1 MLQCGCKLYVSCSF
15 CCSPCSQPV
24 HLAIWKIHGKKRKA
38 ICALVLKVR
47 IMQPLRFNGYSS
59 WLTNNL
65 LCLHYFVC
73 VFPYEKQRIEK
84 KDERLQ
90 MQLCFESQNALLP
103 SNNREGFY
111 VQASSSHCTLA
122 HCSRWRLLEKDFNS
136 PHLPVSSPPPQTRI
150 PAKPEVQSSSCLRLS
165 CQPAWKAG
173 CTTEIAA
180 VPEGRGAHKLWEMDI
195 SC

>member
-1 MLQCGCKLYVSCSF
+1 MLQRGCKLYVSCSF

-24 HLAIWKIHGKKRKA
+24 HLAIWKIHGKKRIA

-47 IMQPLRFNGYSS
+47 IIQPLRFNGYSS

-65 LCLHYFVC
+65 LCLHYFVY

-84 KDERLQ
+84 KDQRFQ
-90 MQLCFESQNALLP
+90 KQLCFESRNALLP

-111 VQASSSHCTLA
+111 AQASDSRCTLA
-122 HCSRWRLLEKDFNS
+122 CCSRWRLHKKYVNS
-136 PHLPVSSPPPQTRI
+136 PCLPTSSPSPQTQS
-150 PAKPEVQSSSCLRLS
+150 PAKPEVQSS
-165 CQPAWKAG
+165 CQPAWKAFG
-173 CTTEIAA
+173 TTEIAA
-180 VPEGRGAHKLWEMDI
+180 VPEGRGTHKLWEIDI

>member
-1 MLQCGCKLYVSCSF
+1 MLQRGSKLYVSCSF

-47 IMQPLRFNGYSS
+47 IIPPLRFNGYSS

-73 VFPYEKQRIEK
+73 ILPYEKQRIEK
-84 KDERLQ
+84 KDQRLQ

-111 VQASSSHCTLA
+111 VWASGSPCTLA
-122 HCSRWRLLEKDFNS
+122 CCSRWRLPEKYFNS
-136 PHLPVSSPPPQTRI
+136 PWLPTFSPSPQTWS
-150 PAKPEVQSSSCLRLS
+150 PAKPELQSSSCPRLP
-165 CQPAWKAG
+165 CQPVWKAF
-173 CTTEIAA
+173 CTIAIA
-180 VPEGRGAHKLWEMDI
+180 VVPRGRGAHKLWEMDI